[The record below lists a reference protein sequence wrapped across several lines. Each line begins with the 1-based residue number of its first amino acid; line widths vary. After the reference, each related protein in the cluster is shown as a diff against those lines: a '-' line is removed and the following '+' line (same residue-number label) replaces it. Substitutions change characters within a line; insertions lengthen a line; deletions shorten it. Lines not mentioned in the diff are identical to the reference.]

1 MLEFDQFLKI
11 PGCRTGRHLFV
22 GSKAAGEEFVDCRV
36 DHYQTP
42 LEVHVSAY
50 AKKYAK

>member
-11 PGCRTGRHLFV
+11 RGCKTGGHLFV
-22 GSKAAGEEFVDCRV
+22 GAKKEAAGEELVDCRV

-50 AKKYAK
+50 AKK

>member
-1 MLEFDQFLKI
+1 VLEFDQFLKI
-11 PGCRTGRHLFV
+11 RGCKTGRHLFV
-22 GSKAAGEEFVDCRV
+22 GARKGEGEELVDCRV

-50 AKKYAK
+50 AKK